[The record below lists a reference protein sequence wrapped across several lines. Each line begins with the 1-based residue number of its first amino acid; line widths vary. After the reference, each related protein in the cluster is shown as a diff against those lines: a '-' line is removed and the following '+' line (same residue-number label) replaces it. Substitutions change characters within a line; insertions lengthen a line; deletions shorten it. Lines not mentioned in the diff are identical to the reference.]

1 MRVTIT
7 PPNPRL
13 TLRVKSGKAAA
24 GISSDEAVSAANAAL
39 RAREDDARVELERRI
54 LAMRQ
59 DESRNSMVND
69 TQHGLLRSARQIA
82 DMGGSFGFHLMT
94 AVGRSLEG
102 YLLALMNQA
111 IVPDSVVVDLHLETL
126 HSLLARDASGAPDAE
141 ERLVLDGLQQVVQRS
156 LGKHGLSALPS

>member
-24 GISSDEAVSAANAAL
+24 GISSDQAVSAANAAL
-39 RAREDDARVELERRI
+39 RARHDDARVELERRI
-54 LAMRQ
+54 LAMRK
-59 DESRNSMVND
+59 DESRDSMVD
-69 TQHGLLRSARQIA
+69 DAQHGLLRSARQIA
-82 DMGGSFGFHLMT
+82 DMGGSFGFDLVT

-102 YLLALMNQA
+102 YLLALMGQA
-111 IVPDSVVVDLHLETL
+111 IVPDHVVVELHIESLQTL
-126 HSLLARDASGAPDAE
+126 LTRDAEGAAGSE

-156 LGKHGLSALPS
+156 LGKHGLSALPN